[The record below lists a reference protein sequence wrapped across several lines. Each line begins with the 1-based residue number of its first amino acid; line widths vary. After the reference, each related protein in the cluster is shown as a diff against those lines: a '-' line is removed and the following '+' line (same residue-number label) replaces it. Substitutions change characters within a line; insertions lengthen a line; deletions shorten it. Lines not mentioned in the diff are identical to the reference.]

1 MVKTE
6 GVGVMKISYIEPFF
20 RLSGLGVFS
29 DYFTSESFV
38 LPGLCFM
45 QKIKENFI
53 SFRNIFLKNKKRVNQ
68 SNFIVKTKKC
78 IINIE
83 IGIFVLFDNKV

>member
-1 MVKTE
+1 
-6 GVGVMKISYIEPFF
+6 
-20 RLSGLGVFS
+20 
-29 DYFTSESFV
+29 
-38 LPGLCFM
+38 M